1 MVGKCANSWCPT
13 TRHHHEG
20 KLFRLDI
27 DLGNKAGGDER
38 RTEYIWLCA
47 PCAQV
52 MHPKVE
58 VTGNLRHTP
67 RYRQR
72 LSHYEKTRPTAVSI
86 GELHKPSPY
95 RYRAPGRQHKREGH
109 PLHQCR
115 RRGHT
120 TSPNHP
126 SSKTR
131 FTSIMPEKLRP
142 SLFAIKGR
150 TGSFSPPAVQ
160 QVRIDLQPSCYFADD
175 YGRLRSEMNAAIS

>member
-58 VTGNLRHTP
+58 VTGNTV
-67 RYRQR
+67 R
-72 LSHYEKTRPTAVSI
+72 LLLTKNDPMRAVS
-86 GELHKPSPY
+86 
-95 RYRAPGRQHKREGH
+95 AAA
-109 PLHQCR
+109 
-115 RRGHT
+115 
-120 TSPNHP
+120 
-126 SSKTR
+126 SS
-131 FTSIMPEKLRP
+131 
-142 SLFAIKGR
+142 A
-150 TGSFSPPAVQ
+150 
-160 QVRIDLQPSCYFADD
+160 RI
-175 YGRLRSEMNAAIS
+175 N